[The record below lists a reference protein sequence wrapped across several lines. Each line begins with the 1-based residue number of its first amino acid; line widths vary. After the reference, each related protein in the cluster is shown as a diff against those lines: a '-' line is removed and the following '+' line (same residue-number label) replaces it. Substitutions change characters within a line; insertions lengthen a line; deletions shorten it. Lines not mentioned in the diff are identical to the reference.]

1 MSEKFG
7 SDFEASKNDL
17 VERVYAVRSRIN
29 ESRQFT
35 VLDDIVSFDIDLK
48 KEMVEKYGSTKSLQ
62 QVPAWQALVG
72 GTPERELDL
81 DPEIKELVE
90 GKISIFIKT
99 LEDKIK

>member
-35 VLDDIVSFDIDLK
+35 VLDDIVSFDKDLK

-72 GTPERELDL
+72 GTPEPELDL